1 MVTALEHRKDERR
14 KHPRARFEDN
24 VQIHPVIES
33 KSGNVFEVQGNP
45 LTLKAVDLSEGGIR
59 LELGIP
65 KPPSHILKLNFQV
78 HKDKSV
84 DVYSKLAWTSDK
96 FLGYQFIVVDEETRK
111 VIRDLVEKLV

>member
-1 MVTALEHRKDERR
+1 MVPALERKEDRR
-14 KHPRARFEDN
+14 KHPRVKYEDK

-45 LTLKAVDLSEGGIR
+45 LTVNSYDLSEGGIR

-65 KPPSHILKLNFQV
+65 KPPSHILKLNFRV

-96 FLGYQFIVVDEETRK
+96 FHGYQFIVVDEETK
-111 VIRDLVEKLV
+111 KIIRDLVDKLI